1 MPENSYK
8 VVIGGVE
15 YKLTSQD
22 EVMLKKAAEEVDSQ
36 LSQVRRQYSATV
48 PVNTLSILAALNI
61 AQNKLST
68 QNKYNESKNYLKTE
82 LNKMCETLE
91 QALK

>member
-1 MPENSYK
+1 MPENSFK

-22 EVMLKKAAEEVDSQ
+22 EVMLKKAAEEVDTQ
-36 LSQVRRQYSATV
+36 LNQIRRQYSATV
-48 PVNTLSILAALNI
+48 PVNTLSVLAALNI
-61 AQNKLST
+61 AQNKLTT
-68 QNKYNESKNYLKTE
+68 QNKYNEAKNYLKTE

>member
-1 MPENSYK
+1 MPENSFK

-22 EVMLKKAAEEVDSQ
+22 EVMLKKAAEEVDTQ
-36 LSQVRRQYSATV
+36 LNQIRRQYSATV
-48 PVNTLSILAALNI
+48 PVNTLSVLAALNI
-61 AQNKLST
+61 AQNKLMT
-68 QNKYNESKNYLKTE
+68 QNKYNEAKNYLKTE